1 MYDPK
6 RVYNTTL
13 KSRKERIDNN
23 IRNPGNRSVTTN
35 CSHELN
41 CSLNERGANAAKQ
54 ISGKAN
60 LLTYMYIS
68 LGALP
73 FFYNYESQ
81 QIRPKQQSWQ
91 YSYLHFLNEIL

>member
-1 MYDPK
+1 M
-6 RVYNTTL
+6 
-13 KSRKERIDNN
+13 KE
-23 IRNPGNRSVTTN
+23 VLTQ
-35 CSHELN
+35 LN
-41 CSLNERGANAAKQ
+41 KLAEKPTF
-54 ISGKAN
+54 
-60 LLTYMYIS
+60 LTYMYIS